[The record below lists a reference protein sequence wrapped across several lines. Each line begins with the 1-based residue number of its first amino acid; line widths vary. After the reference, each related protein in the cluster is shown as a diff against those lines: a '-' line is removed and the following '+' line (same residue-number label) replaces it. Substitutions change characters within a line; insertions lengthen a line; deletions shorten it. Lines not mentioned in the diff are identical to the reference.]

1 MVGGMSLIELS
12 ITNARNVLT
21 IPKGTEFYN
30 IELQKIVIGISSSII
45 NQISFNYS
53 ANLKIFCILDIDSLV
68 AYY

>member
-21 IPKGTEFYN
+21 IPKGTEFYH

-45 NQISFNYS
+45 N
-53 ANLKIFCILDIDSLV
+53 
-68 AYY
+68 